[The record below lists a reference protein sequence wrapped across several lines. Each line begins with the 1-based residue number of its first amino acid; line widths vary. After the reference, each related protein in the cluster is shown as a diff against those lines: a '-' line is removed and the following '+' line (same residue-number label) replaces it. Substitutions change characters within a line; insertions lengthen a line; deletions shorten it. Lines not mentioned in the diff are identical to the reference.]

1 VVAGGSTGRLGIS
14 WHVVSGLPIL
24 GSTAEWNGGGCG
36 ERAVC
41 VLAPNPS
48 PMTLDGTNTWIL
60 SEPGSHECLVVDPG
74 PDDDAHLDA
83 VLATLAQRDL
93 TVAMTVL
100 THGHLDHSESARRW
114 HDLTGAPVRA
124 VDPQHRYGGEGVG
137 DGEVLAID
145 GLEVRVVGT
154 PGHSGDSVC
163 LVVPA
168 EGFILTGDTVLGRGT
183 TVVAW
188 PDGDLA
194 AYLDSLERL
203 RIVCESATILLPG
216 HGPVLTE
223 PATVVG
229 DYLIHRRARLEQVRA
244 AMVSGAQTAEAVVD
258 AVYADIPDDVRPAAI
273 MSAQAQVT
281 YINAGG

>member
-1 VVAGGSTGRLGIS
+1 M
-14 WHVVSGLPIL
+14 L
-24 GSTAEWNGGGCG
+24 GSTAAWDGGDCG

-60 SEPGSHECLVVDPG
+60 SEPGSTRCLVVDPG

-83 VLATLAQRDL
+83 VLRVIAQREL

-100 THGHLDHSESARRW
+100 THGHLDHCESARHW
-114 HDLTGAPVRA
+114 HDLTEAPVRA
-124 VDPQHRYGGEGVG
+124 LDPQHRYGGEGVR

-145 GLEVRVVGT
+145 DLEVRVVGT

-194 AYLDSLERL
+194 AYFHSLERL
-203 RIVCESATILLPG
+203 RILCESAQMLLPG

-223 PATVVG
+223 PAVVID
-229 DYLIHRRARLEQVRA
+229 DYLTHRRARLTQVRA
-244 AMVSGAQTAEAVVD
+244 AMERGAQTAQEVVD
-258 AVYADIPDDVRPAAI
+258 AVYTDIPDDVRPAAI

-281 YINAGG
+281 YINSGG